1 MHKERELKI
10 DSTLWA
16 TPAKIINL
24 LDFKPEKL
32 SVETKS
38 NTNNDIKVH
47 QVRYENGGFYLTIDD
62 IRGYFN
68 FSNNLGILT
77 MICNIDN
84 QKNKYHQIWREILKI
99 INKENGE
106 LGLHEKIKI
115 IDSDLPIEHAFK
127 IHSIKS
133 LIEKNNKFYL
143 VKISIVNVYSMT
155 IFIKSIYRTYYNRFY
170 PQIHLTNCI
179 YVQSN

>member
-1 MHKERELKI
+1 MNKVRELKI

-32 SVETKS
+32 SVETTS

-68 FSNNLGILT
+68 FSNNLCILT
-77 MICNIDN
+77 MILDN
-84 QKNKYHQIWREILKI
+84 DDQKKKLSSNMER
-99 INKENGE
+99 N
-106 LGLHEKIKI
+106 
-115 IDSDLPIEHAFK
+115 FK
-127 IHSIKS
+127 
-133 LIEKNNKFYL
+133 NY
-143 VKISIVNVYSMT
+143 
-155 IFIKSIYRTYYNRFY
+155 
-170 PQIHLTNCI
+170 
-179 YVQSN
+179 